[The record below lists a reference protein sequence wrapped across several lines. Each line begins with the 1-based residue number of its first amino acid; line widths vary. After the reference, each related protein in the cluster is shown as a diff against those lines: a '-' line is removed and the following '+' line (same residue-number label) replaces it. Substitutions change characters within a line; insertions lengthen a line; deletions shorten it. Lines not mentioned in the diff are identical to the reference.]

1 MVIQY
6 KTWHISRSDAS
17 RNVFICML
25 LARMMQEL
33 GPAELT
39 VVDVI
44 AHVLKTLFL
53 FGTTY

>member
-1 MVIQY
+1 
-6 KTWHISRSDAS
+6 
-17 RNVFICML
+17 ML

-33 GPAELT
+33 GVGPAELT

-53 FGTTY
+53 FGITY